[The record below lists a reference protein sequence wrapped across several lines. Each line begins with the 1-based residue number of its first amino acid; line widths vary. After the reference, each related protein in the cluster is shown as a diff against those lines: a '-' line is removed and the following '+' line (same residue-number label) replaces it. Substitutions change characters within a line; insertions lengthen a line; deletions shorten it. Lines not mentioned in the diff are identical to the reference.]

1 MIDAPSAAAPT
12 SSASSRLA
20 DWWESYWYEAVDM
33 TRLRYFTRIVFAAL
47 LYTIWKVDYWGPT
60 HAWAPREMYQPIAI
74 ARLLHIGPP
83 TETSMPLLQAV
94 LTASLI
100 AGILLARPTE
110 AAWNRVAARVTNLV
124 VFLAFGLWNIWSF
137 SWSKVD
143 HDRLVPTVAIAVL
156 CVVPAVGVGPARN
169 VGWAL
174 RSIQVILVL
183 TYPLSAISKLQKS
196 GWFWL
201 NSAVFTRAIIRRGT
215 EFGQFLMNHPTLLR
229 VGQWSFFGFEVISVL
244 ALSRNA
250 SIRRFIVPGFFA

>member
-1 MIDAPSAAAPT
+1 M
-12 SSASSRLA
+12 
-20 DWWESYWYEAVDM
+20 
-33 TRLRYFTRIVFAAL
+33 
-47 LYTIWKVDYWGPT
+47 
-60 HAWAPREMYQPIAI
+60 
-74 ARLLHIGPP
+74 
-83 TETSMPLLQAV
+83 
-94 LTASLI
+94 
-100 AGILLARPTE
+100 
-110 AAWNRVAARVTNLV
+110 
-124 VFLAFGLWNIWSF
+124 
-137 SWSKVD
+137 
-143 HDRLVPTVAIAVL
+143 PTVAIAVL

-229 VGQWSFFGFEVISVL
+229 IGQWSFFGFEVISVL

-250 SIRRFIVPGFFA
+250 SIRRFIVPGFFALHLFTYFAIEIHFLPHSICLVAFLPLETLQRLWRRGAAGEVRSNEVMANV